1 MMQGLQRATE
11 AARASRGRPP
21 RPVHLLDWL
30 VPGNTTWCGRGGVC
44 FSAPTTT
51 SPAEAT
57 CKTCL
62 RAYAAS
68 EEREP

>member
-1 MMQGLQRATE
+1 MQGLQRATE
-11 AARASRGRPP
+11 AARASRGLKP

-30 VPGNTTWCGRGGVC
+30 VPGNRTWCGHGGAD
-44 FSAPTTT
+44 FKAPTTT

-62 RAYAAS
+62 RAYAAH